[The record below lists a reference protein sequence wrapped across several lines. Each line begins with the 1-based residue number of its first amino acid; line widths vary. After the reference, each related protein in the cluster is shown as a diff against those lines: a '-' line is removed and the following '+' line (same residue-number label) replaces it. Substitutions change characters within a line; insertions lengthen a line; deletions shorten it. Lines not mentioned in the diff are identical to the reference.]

1 MTVMCSA
8 LNVSRS
14 GFYASERR
22 GMSRR
27 ARENARLVE
36 QIRAVHVR
44 SRATYGS
51 PRIHAELGANKIAAG
66 RHRIARLMRE
76 EGIVARRPRRFRKTT
91 LSNHGLPVAENV
103 LAREFTT
110 ASPNEA
116 WVGDIT
122 YIWTRQGWAYLAVV
136 LDLFSRRVVGWALR
150 EHLRTELATEALN
163 HALRRRVL
171 RPGLIHHSDRGCQY
185 ASKAYQDVLANHGM
199 VASMSR
205 KGDCWDNAV
214 AESFFATL
222 RGELTERC
230 EWATHPQARAAIHE
244 FIEVFYNRQRR
255 HSHLGYLS
263 PAQFETLAAANIGVA
278 A

>member
-1 MTVMCSA
+1 MCAA

-22 GMSRR
+22 GLSRR
-27 ARENARLVE
+27 ARENAELVD
-36 QIRAVHVR
+36 QIRVAHVR

-51 PRIHAELGANKIAAG
+51 PRIHAELRAQEVAAG

-91 LSNHGLPVAENV
+91 LSNHDLPVAANLLE
-103 LAREFTT
+103 REFTT
-110 ASPNEA
+110 ESPNEA
-116 WVGDIT
+116 WVSDIT
-122 YIWTRQGWAYLAVV
+122 YIWTRQGWAYLAIV

-150 EHLRTELATEALN
+150 DHLRTELVTEALD
-163 HALRRRVL
+163 HAVQRRSL

-185 ASKAYQDVLANHGM
+185 ASKVYRDMLTEHGM
-199 VASMSR
+199 EASMSR

-222 RGELTERC
+222 RAELTERC
-230 EWATHPQARAAIHE
+230 EWATHGQARAAIHE

-263 PAQFETLAAANIGVA
+263 PAQFETMATAKIGVA
-278 A
+278 S